1 MEQAVHHYPIKTEGR
16 KAFLFIGHRIPRK
29 KKKQM
34 KKYNEK
40 FGKTFFKI
48 PEIRFSFTEAFPEEL
63 KPTL

>member
-1 MEQAVHHYPIKTEGR
+1 MEQAVHHYPSETEVR
-16 KAFLFIGHRIPRK
+16 KAFLIIGNRIPRK

-40 FGKTFFKI
+40 FGPTYFQL
-48 PEIRFSFTEAFPEEL
+48 PAIRFSFTEEL